1 MKANISNTEEKKAA
15 PRPLILEI
23 DDAKAEIAQGV
34 NSALK
39 RGLPCY
45 IVADI
50 LENILS
56 QARIGARNELAAAK
70 EQEEKKSEEVE
81 K

>member
-1 MKANISNTEEKKAA
+1 MKANVSKPAEKKAA

-23 DDAKAEIAQGV
+23 DDAKAEIAQSV
-34 NSALK
+34 NNALK

-50 LENILS
+50 LENILG
-56 QARIGARNELAAAK
+56 QVRGGARNELAAAK
-70 EQEEKKSEEVE
+70 EQEEKSKEEVE
-81 K
+81 E